1 MQILLEDLGHESDIC
16 FNGQEAID
24 CVKKRFYDDKCKICD
39 KYYSIILMDIDMPI
53 KNGYVATK
61 EIVEFL
67 NTESL
72 MKTSI
77 IACTAFFSSSDVS

>member
-1 MQILLEDLGHESDIC
+1 
-16 FNGQEAID
+16 
-24 CVKKRFYDDKCKICD
+24 
-39 KYYSIILMDIDMPI
+39 MDIDMPV

-67 NTESL
+67 NLQEL
-72 MKTSI
+72 KKTSI